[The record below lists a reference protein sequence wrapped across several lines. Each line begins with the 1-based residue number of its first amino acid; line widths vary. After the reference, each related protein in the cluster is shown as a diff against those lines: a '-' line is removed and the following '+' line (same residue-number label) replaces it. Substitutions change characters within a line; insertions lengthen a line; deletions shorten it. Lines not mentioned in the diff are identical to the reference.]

1 MNLLVILGHPSPAS
15 FNAAIA
21 RTVVETLK
29 ELGHTVRFHDLY
41 AEAFP
46 SELPAEEILTHAPVA
61 EVVSRHCKELAEADG
76 IVIVHPNW
84 WGMPPAV
91 VTGWVDRVF
100 RPEVAYR
107 FVGEDGGEGVPE
119 GLLKAR
125 KAIVFNTSNTNETR
139 ENEVFGDPLERIW
152 RDCIFDLC
160 GITDV
165 ERRMFRIIVTSTEEE
180 RQGWL
185 DEVRQMMRRSFPG

>member
-1 MNLLVILGHPSPAS
+1 MNLLVILGHPSPKS

-21 RTVVETLK
+21 RTAVETLA
-29 ELGHTVRFHDLY
+29 ELGHTVCFHDLY
-41 AEAFP
+41 AESFP
-46 SELPAEEILTHAPVA
+46 SELPAEEIPTEGPVA
-61 EVVSRHCKELAEADG
+61 EVVARHCQELAEAEG
-76 IVIVHPNW
+76 LVVVHPNW
-84 WGMPPAV
+84 WGMPPAI

-119 GLLKAR
+119 GLLQVR
-125 KAIVFNTSNTNETR
+125 KAVVFNTSNTNEIR

-160 GITDV
+160 GVSDV
-165 ERRMFRIIVTSTEEE
+165 ERRMFRIIVTSTD
-180 RQGWL
+180 RQRRVWL
-185 DEVRQMMRRSFPG
+185 DEVRETMRRCFPA